1 MDRAQA
7 ERELNQ
13 MLEEASHSGR
23 YYTVEEV
30 QQHMEKLFAPENI
43 VYLTGDPHGRFDR
56 VEAFCRRQ
64 EVEKGNTFIILGDVG
79 LNYFGDY
86 RDEEKKAQ
94 LATLPCTFF
103 CLHGN
108 HEQRPSTLIGY
119 QVCEYHGGKVW
130 VEPQYPNIV
139 FAIDGEIYD
148 FCGHSCLVIGGAYSV
163 DKWYRLARGFHWWP
177 DEQPSPEVRNKV
189 ESVLD
194 QRCWQVDIVL
204 THTCPLKYEPR
215 EVFLQ
220 GLDQSTVDKSTEIW
234 LDEIE
239 SKLQYERWYC
249 GHYHTEK
256 QIDKIRFM
264 FEDYALIPHTV
275 SIEEEKAIIAKM
287 QRQADIVAALGLLED
302 TEEEAH

>member
-1 MDRAQA
+1 M
-7 ERELNQ
+7 
-13 MLEEASHSGR
+13 
-23 YYTVEEV
+23 
-30 QQHMEKLFAPENI
+30 
-43 VYLTGDPHGRFDR
+43 
-56 VEAFCRRQ
+56 
-64 EVEKGNTFIILGDVG
+64 
-79 LNYFGDY
+79 
-86 RDEEKKAQ
+86 
-94 LATLPCTFF
+94 
-103 CLHGN
+103 
-108 HEQRPSTLIGY
+108 
-119 QVCEYHGGKVW
+119 W
-130 VEPQYPNIV
+130 
-139 FAIDGEIYD
+139 
-148 FCGHSCLVIGGAYSV
+148 

-287 QRQADIVAALGLLED
+287 QRQADYRGGIGPSGGYGGGGSLTVPYKIQQGRGQVSIRNQCLPLSNNVTFISYFFLLDNPVRFFPSSRRSAAHCCGRRRSSWLR
-302 TEEEAH
+302 TS

>member
-43 VYLTGDPHGRFDR
+43 VYLTGDTHGRFDR

-139 FAIDGEIYD
+139 FAIDGEI
-148 FCGHSCLVIGGAYSV
+148 
-163 DKWYRLARGFHWWP
+163 
-177 DEQPSPEVRNKV
+177 
-189 ESVLD
+189 
-194 QRCWQVDIVL
+194 
-204 THTCPLKYEPR
+204 
-215 EVFLQ
+215 
-220 GLDQSTVDKSTEIW
+220 
-234 LDEIE
+234 
-239 SKLQYERWYC
+239 
-249 GHYHTEK
+249 
-256 QIDKIRFM
+256 
-264 FEDYALIPHTV
+264 
-275 SIEEEKAIIAKM
+275 
-287 QRQADIVAALGLLED
+287 
-302 TEEEAH
+302 